1 MASVDIKPKQVVK
14 RLLASLPERAREVLA
29 LRFGL
34 GADPSRKTLEA
45 IGKRYGIT
53 RERVRQIENYAIAQ
67 IRKSENYKKEKPAFD
82 ALEARLREL
91 GGIVAEED
99 LLNDFSKDK
108 SVQNHINHLLV
119 VGEPFIKEKENDEFR
134 HRWHIDPSMAQKIHE
149 SLRKLYKNLSDD
161 DLVSEPDFVSSFLE
175 HLKEVSDEMKN
186 EEVLKRWLAISK
198 MISKN
203 PLGEWGKSDS
213 PNIKSRGI
221 RDYAFLTLRRHGSPI
236 HFKDVA
242 KSIEKLFGK
251 KAHVAT
257 THNELIKDKRFVLV
271 GRGLYALTEWGY
283 VPGVV
288 RDVIK
293 HVLKKYGPMTRDEVI
308 DKVLK
313 ERYVKE
319 NTILVN
325 LQNPN
330 YFKKDKEGRYLAI
343 E

>member
-1 MASVDIKPKQVVK
+1 
-14 RLLASLPERAREVLA
+14 
-29 LRFGL
+29 
-34 GADPSRKTLEA
+34 
-45 IGKRYGIT
+45 
-53 RERVRQIENYAIAQ
+53 
-67 IRKSENYKKEKPAFD
+67 
-82 ALEARLREL
+82 
-91 GGIVAEED
+91 
-99 LLNDFSKDK
+99 
-108 SVQNHINHLLV
+108 LLV

-251 KAHVAT
+251 KA
-257 THNELIKDKRFVLV
+257 
-271 GRGLYALTEWGY
+271 GR
-283 VPGVV
+283 
-288 RDVIK
+288 IS
-293 HVLKKYGPMTRDEVI
+293 LKSR
-308 DKVLK
+308 
-313 ERYVKE
+313 
-319 NTILVN
+319 N
-325 LQNPN
+325 
-330 YFKKDKEGRYLAI
+330 F
-343 E
+343 